1 MISVI
6 RHIVF
11 FILQFAGATLAA
23 VGLCAGVTLHTYGL
37 QYRFT
42 PEFAGKL
49 DTYFKFGL
57 VVACLFCLVL
67 FCYHLTSRSLDAPR
81 NEPWNNTDNPDN
93 LG

>member
-11 FILQFAGATLAA
+11 FILQFAGSTLAT
-23 VGLCAGVTLHTYGL
+23 VVLCAGVTLHTYGL

-42 PEFAGKL
+42 PEFGQKL

-57 VVACLFCLVL
+57 VVGCLFCLVL
-67 FCYHLTSRSLDAPR
+67 FCYHLTSRSLDSLSK
-81 NEPWNNTDNPDN
+81 EPWNNTDNTDN